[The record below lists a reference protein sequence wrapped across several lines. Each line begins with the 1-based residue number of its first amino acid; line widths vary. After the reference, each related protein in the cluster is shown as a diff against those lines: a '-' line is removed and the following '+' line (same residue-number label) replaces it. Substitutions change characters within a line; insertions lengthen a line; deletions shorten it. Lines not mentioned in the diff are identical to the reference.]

1 LQYIAQTG
9 IPDETCAPYQAVN
22 GLDCTP
28 TCKTCWPNGCVTIN
42 NFALYTVSDYNSI
55 SGVDAMKAEIYAR
68 GPIACL
74 VDATD
79 RFELYTGGIYSEY
92 VDDIEYN
99 HVISV
104 VGWGVSTD
112 GTEYWI
118 GRNSWGTY
126 WGEHGWFRIVSGRP
140 NHNLGIE
147 GDCYWGVPTLMSNGP
162 SN

>member
-1 LQYIAQTG
+1 
-9 IPDETCAPYQAVN
+9 
-22 GLDCTP
+22 
-28 TCKTCWPNGCVTIN
+28 
-42 NFALYTVSDYNSI
+42 
-55 SGVDAMKAEIYAR
+55 MKAEIFARYIMLFNPSKSGSESLVICSPKQQLFILKIINVENLDYININVKFR

-79 RFELYTGGIYSEY
+79 RFEQYTGGIYSEY
-92 VDDIEYN
+92 IDPNNFGYD

-104 VGWGVSTD
+104 VGWGVSAD

-126 WGEHGWFRIVSGRP
+126 WGEHGWFKIVLGHP

-147 GDCYWGVPTLMSNGP
+147 GACYWGVPKLMN
-162 SN
+162 N